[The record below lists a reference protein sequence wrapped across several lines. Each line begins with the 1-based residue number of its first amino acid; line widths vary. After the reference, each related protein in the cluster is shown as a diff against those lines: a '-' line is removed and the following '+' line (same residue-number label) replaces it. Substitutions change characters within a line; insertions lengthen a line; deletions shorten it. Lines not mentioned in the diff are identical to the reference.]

1 MTEEI
6 IFGALIGLAG
16 AATQNGKTADTDEI
30 IRQGL
35 TSAPSEEVLALI
47 HGEKFRIAPGCATCA
62 YPCGNTS
69 DYDMSRNRSNSEEVQ
84 DLKQAI
90 MAELKAMAARTTGEL
105 PDSAYQALSYLSY
118 DLSADSYEEL
128 LQEMRL

>member
-1 MTEEI
+1 MTEEK

-16 AATQNGKTADTDEI
+16 AATQNGKTEDTDEI

-35 TSAPSEEVLALI
+35 TSAPSEEVLNLI
-47 HGEKFRIAPGCATCA
+47 HQEKFRIAPNCATCA

-69 DYDMSRNRSNSEEVQ
+69 DYDMSQNLANSADVQ
-84 DLKQAI
+84 ELKQAV
-90 MAELKAMAARTTGEL
+90 MAELKTMAARTTGEL